1 MIKRRANRIVPWWTV
16 AVVAIPGIVSA
27 IVWRPL
33 HAGDEPV
40 PAAATASVDSAA
52 AGSAPLEPAEAKE
65 IVFSFSDTPWEE
77 VARWLAD
84 IGKKSLLVESKPTGT
99 FNYFDKRKYSF
110 KEAIDVINSV
120 LLGKGH
126 VLLARDNFLVLAD
139 LKEGV
144 PPHLIQRID
153 VADLPKKGRTELVKV
168 LLTLKGLVADEA
180 KKEFESISSPY
191 GKILSLPST
200 NQLLIVDTAQNV
212 GQIVS
217 LIESLEGDQGK
228 ADLRAFPLKHVSAR
242 DIERVI
248 RDLLGL
254 PSRESEKAP
263 ASPAGPAPGGGG
275 GRGDEGGRGDRM
287 RSMIA
292 QFMQGQGGGGGP
304 PQPAAPGAPQR
315 NPNGP
320 FVSVDER
327 TNTLFVAATPDKLAL
342 VAQVVQR
349 LDVEQEKGLMEDQT
363 PRIEVYPVSAGDA
376 DGLAQVL
383 QKVFDASAD
392 LKVTAHPDGRAL
404 IIYATPRDHERLAGV
419 LSQIKSEGLRV
430 EVIPLRTLDATNT
443 SELIRAL
450 LGQKSD
456 EQGGRFRF
464 SFFDEPEASK
474 SKSGPWVE
482 PDAERNR
489 LVVRGTEVQIREV
502 RNLLIKLGE
511 AGLASDV
518 DGNAG
523 PGRYRVIPLG
533 GQDPKVL
540 AESVE
545 RLWRRIDPTQPIRI
559 EVLGQPK
566 PMPTDGIETPKDL
579 PDSKP
584 APKDSGRRRDRI
596 DSHFQPVGYQ
606 EEGAAEP
613 EVEPMP
619 KESTD
624 QPATKEGVTIVV
636 GPDNITVFSD
646 DLKALD
652 MVENLL
658 NTVVRGEQSSQFAYY
673 YLKVA
678 DAQETALL
686 IDNALYG
693 QERRQSFF
701 FVEEEKPN
709 KARIL
714 PDTRANALLIV
725 GPPAEQRKI
734 EQLLEVV
741 DAEERPEN
749 AATPRP
755 YVIPVQFADASEIA
769 QTVREVFAIQLF
781 DSRSRQQPRIN
792 VPSFGFGFGFGGSS
806 SNRQNQGKENQQ
818 GKLTVG
824 VDRETNSLV
833 ISAPLEIYREVEKLV
848 RTLDTSAGQSG
859 RSARV
864 VTLKNASPDAVERAL
879 GNLLGVRTTADLEA
893 EREEKARLRAE
904 EEDERREQSGR
915 NRNRNRNLEDTLR
928 NLQNGPGGFLPRGG
942 LLPF

>member
-1 MIKRRANRIVPWWTV
+1 MINRAAKRMVPWWAV
-16 AVVAIPGIVSA
+16 AVVAIPGIVSVM
-27 IVWRPL
+27 VWRPL
-33 HAGDEPV
+33 YADDEPAPNGAAPV
-40 PAAATASVDSAA
+40 PLAASTE
-52 AGSAPLEPAEAKE
+52 GAPAKD
-65 IVFSFSDTPWEE
+65 IVFSFSDAPWEE

-84 IGKKSLLVESKPTGT
+84 IGKKSLLVESKPAGT
-99 FNYFDKRKYSF
+99 FNYFDKRKYTF
-110 KEAIDVINSV
+110 QEAIDVINSV
-120 LLGKGH
+120 LMGKGH
-126 VLLARDNFLVLAD
+126 VLLSRDNFLVLAD
-139 LKEGV
+139 LKEGI

-212 GQIVS
+212 RQIVG
-217 LIESLEGDQGK
+217 LIEALEGDQGK

-254 PSRESEKAP
+254 PSRDQEKSPPAMAMP
-263 ASPAGPAPGGGG
+263 ASPGG
-275 GRGDEGGRGDRM
+275 GRGDDGGRGGRM
-287 RSMIA
+287 QAMIA
-292 QFMQGQGGGGGP
+292 QFMQGQAGAGGP
-304 PQPAAPGAPQR
+304 PQPTGPGAPPR

-349 LDVEQEKGLMEDQT
+349 LDVEQEKGLVEDQT

-376 DGLAQVL
+376 DGLSQVL

-443 SELIRAL
+443 AELIQAL
-450 LGQKSD
+450 LGQKKNES
-456 EQGGRFRF
+456 GGRFRF
-464 SFFDEPEASK
+464 SFFDEGDSSK
-474 SKSGPWVE
+474 PTGGPSVE

-489 LVVRGTEVQIREV
+489 LVVRGTESQIREV
-502 RNLLIKLGE
+502 RGLLIKLGE
-511 AGLASDV
+511 AGLATDN
-518 DGNAG
+518 DGSAG
-523 PGRYRVIPLG
+523 PGRYRVIPLA
-533 GQDPKVL
+533 GQDPKIL
-540 AESVE
+540 ADSVE
-545 RLWRRIDPTQPIRI
+545 RLWRRIDPTKPIRV

-566 PMPTDGIETPKDL
+566 QVPPEKENSIDIQTLPETN
-579 PDSKP
+579 P
-584 APKDSGRRRDRI
+584 APKDSGRRERI
-596 DSHFQPVGYQ
+596 DSHLLPVAFDEDPPEPADDDAPKQ
-606 EEGAAEP
+606 DPPAEGEQ
-613 EVEPMP
+613 
-619 KESTD
+619 KD
-624 QPATKEGVTIVV
+624 GVTIVV

-693 QERRQSFF
+693 EPRRQSFF
-701 FVEEEKPN
+701 FVDEEKPN

-725 GPPAEQRKI
+725 GPPAEQRKV
-734 EQLLEVV
+734 EQLLEVI

-755 YVIPVQFADASEIA
+755 FIIPVKYADASEIA
-769 QTVREVFAIQLF
+769 ETVRQVFAIQLF
-781 DSRSRQQPRIN
+781 DSRNRQQPQVNI
-792 VPSFGFGFGFGGSS
+792 PSLGFGGFGFGGSS
-806 SNRQNQGKENQQ
+806 SSRQNQNRQNPQGR
-818 GKLTVG
+818 LTVS
-824 VDRETNSLV
+824 VDRETNSV
-833 ISAPLEIYREVEKLV
+833 VVSASQEIFREVEKLV
-848 RTLDTSAGQSG
+848 KTLDASAGQSG

-864 VTLKNASPDAVERAL
+864 VTLRNASPDSVERAL

-904 EEDERREQSGR
+904 EEDERREQGGR
-915 NRNRNRNLEDTLR
+915 NRNRNRNIEDTLR

-942 LLPF
+942 LFPF

>member
-1 MIKRRANRIVPWWTV
+1 MVP
-16 AVVAIPGIVSA
+16 AIVSA
-27 IVWRPL
+27 LVWRPL
-33 HAGDEPV
+33 HADDE
-40 PAAATASVDSAA
+40 PAAAPASAKGDPSP
-52 AGSAPLEPAEAKE
+52 AGDEARS
-65 IVFSFSDTPWEE
+65 IVFSFSDAPWEE

-84 IGKKSLLVESKPTGT
+84 IGKKSLLVESKPAGS
-99 FNYFDKRKYSF
+99 FNYFDKRAYTF
-110 KEAIDVINSV
+110 QEAMDVINSV

-139 LKEGV
+139 LKEGI
-144 PPHLIQRID
+144 PPHLIQRIE
-153 VADLPKKGRTELVKV
+153 VEDLPKKGRTELVKV

-200 NQLLIVDTAQNV
+200 NQLLVVDTAQNV
-212 GQIVS
+212 QQIVG
-217 LIESLEGDQGK
+217 LIQALEGDQGK

-254 PSRESEKAP
+254 ASRESERSP
-263 ASPAGPAPGGGG
+263 ASPAPQPPGGG
-275 GRGDEGGRGDRM
+275 GRGDGDRGDRM
-287 RSMIA
+287 RAMIA
-292 QFMQGQGGGGGP
+292 TFMQGQAGGGAP
-304 PQPAAPGAPQR
+304 AAPAAPGAPQR

-349 LDVEQEKGLMEDQT
+349 LDVPQDKAQAEDQT
-363 PRIEVYPVSAGDA
+363 PRIEVYPVTAGDA
-376 DGLAQVL
+376 SGLAEVL

-404 IIYATPRDHERLAGV
+404 IIYATPRDHERLASV

-443 SELIRAL
+443 AELIQAL
-450 LGQKSD
+450 LGQKKEES
-456 EQGGRFRF
+456 GGRLRF
-464 SFFDEPEASK
+464 SFFDSMNESTT
-474 SKSGPWVE
+474 KSGPWVE
-482 PDAERNR
+482 PDIERNR
-489 LVVRGTEVQIREV
+489 LVVRGTDVQIRDV

-511 AGLASDV
+511 AGLAADV
-518 DGNAG
+518 DGAAG

-533 GQDPKVL
+533 GQDPRAL

-545 RLWRRIDPTQPIRI
+545 RLWRRIDPQKPIRI
-559 EVLGQPK
+559 EVLGQPNNA
-566 PMPTDGIETPKDL
+566 PPADDADPPAHEPTPK
-579 PDSKP
+579 PEG
-584 APKDSGRRRDRI
+584 SGQRRRRDHI
-596 DSHFQPVGYQ
+596 DAYLQPVAYQ
-606 EEGAAEP
+606 EPLPADNAN
-613 EVEPMP
+613 
-619 KESTD
+619 ESP
-624 QPATKEGVTIVV
+624 PATSPEQPSREGVTIVV

-678 DAQETALL
+678 DAQETAIL

-693 QERRQSFF
+693 EDRRQSFF
-701 FVEEEKPN
+701 FIEEEKPN

-725 GPPAEQRKI
+725 GAPAEQRKV
-734 EQLLEVV
+734 EQLLEVI
-741 DAEERPEN
+741 DAEDRPEN
-749 AATPRP
+749 AATPKP
-755 YVIPVQFADASEIA
+755 YIIPVQYADASELA
-769 QTVREVFAIQLF
+769 DTVRQVFALQLF
-781 DSRSRQQPRIN
+781 DSNSRQQPRIN
-792 VPSFGFGFGFGGSS
+792 VPSMGFGFGFGGSS
-806 SNRQNQGKENQQ
+806 SGRQNQNRDNQQ

-824 VDRETNSLV
+824 VDTETNSIV
-833 ISAPLEIYREVEKLV
+833 VSAPQEIYREVEKLV
-848 RTLDTSAGQSG
+848 KTLDESAGKSG

-904 EEDERREQSGR
+904 EEDERREESGRSRGRGR
-915 NRNRNRNLEDTLR
+915 NRDLQDALR
-928 NLQNGPGGFLPRGG
+928 NLQQGPAGGFLPRGG